1 MIRWHWRTM
10 AALSIGLLAVGF
22 FLRGMPSMN
31 AQTPDRADPHRITI
45 MDVTLNAAVE
55 LPKVTCTDAQWRQRL
70 TPDQYN
76 ILRTKGTEHPGTGS
90 CTVPTDGTLY
100 RCAGCGA
107 DLFASSA
114 KFVSGTGWPSFTAP
128 VDPRNIKLS
137 PDFSHG
143 MTRTE
148 VTCALCDGHLGHVF
162 DDGPPPTGQRFCI
175 NSIAFVTV
183 PLDAAKRTQKAV
195 FAAGCFWGVESA
207 FRGLRGRGVIETR
220 VGYTGGHTQH
230 PTYEQV
236 CSDSTG
242 HAEAVEV
249 TFDTSR
255 IRYEDLLDLFFEIHD
270 PTTLNR
276 QGPDVGSQYRSAI
289 FAITPEQAQKAR
301 RKMAQLTESK
311 RFARP
316 IVTQVT
322 DADVFWPAEEY
333 HQRYFE
339 KKGIAPTCH
348 LPNR

>member
-1 MIRWHWRTM
+1 
-10 AALSIGLLAVGF
+10 
-22 FLRGMPSMN
+22 MN
-31 AQTPDRADPHRITI
+31 AQTSTSADPKRVTI
-45 MDVTLNAAVE
+45 FDTTLNAAVE
-55 LPKVTCTDAQWRQRL
+55 LPKVKYTDADWRRRL
-70 TPDQYN
+70 TADQYN

-90 CTVPTDGTLY
+90 CTVPSEGTLY

-107 DLFASSA
+107 DLFASSD

-128 VDPRNIKLS
+128 VDPRNVRLT

-148 VTCALCDGHLGHVF
+148 VTCTLCDGHLGHVF
-162 DDGPPPTGQRFCI
+162 DDGPPPTGQRYCI
-175 NSIAFVTV
+175 NSIALVTV
-183 PLDAAKRTQKAV
+183 PLDAAKRTEKAI

-207 FRGLRGRGVIETR
+207 FRILRGRGVIDTR

-230 PTYEQV
+230 PTYQQV
-236 CSDSTG
+236 CTDKTG

-289 FAITPEQAQKAR
+289 FTLNQAQALAAR
-301 RKMAQLTESK
+301 RKIDELSDRK

-316 IVTQVT
+316 IVTQVA
-322 DADVFWPAEEY
+322 DANTFWPAEDY

-348 LPNR
+348 ITVR